1 MAKPNKVAEGTRDV
15 RKIEKRWGKS
25 LTAAGWTAV
34 PSVLL
39 KYQKQLGLEPLD
51 LNILLQLAKHWWEAG
66 NLPFPSKASIAGSIG
81 VKPRS
86 VQRRIAKMEKVGL
99 IHRIERRKADGT
111 SQSNAYTFEGL
122 IERATTYAEHELAA
136 REVKKK
142 AKSRAG
148 KPQLK
153 VVR

>member
-1 MAKPNKVAEGTRDV
+1 MAKPSKLAESVRDV
-15 RKIEKRWGKS
+15 RKIEKRWGKA

-51 LNILLQLAKHWWEAG
+51 MNILLQLAKHWWDAG
-66 NLPFPSKASIAGSIG
+66 NPPFPSKASIAGSIG
-81 VKPRS
+81 VRPRS

-99 IHRIERRKADGT
+99 IQRLERRRSDGM
-111 SQSNAYTFEGL
+111 SQSNAYTFDGL
-122 IERATTYAEHELAA
+122 IAKATTYAEQELAT
-136 REVKKK
+136 RGIRKK
-142 AKSRAG
+142 AKSGSG

-153 VVR
+153 VVK